1 MTHQKNVLPLPL
13 AISMVV
19 VPSIHVS
26 FDSIHG
32 WKVVEV
38 GVPRGPG
45 AVEGKGE
52 LLVVLV
58 T

>member
-1 MTHQKNVLPLPL
+1 
-13 AISMVV
+13 MVV